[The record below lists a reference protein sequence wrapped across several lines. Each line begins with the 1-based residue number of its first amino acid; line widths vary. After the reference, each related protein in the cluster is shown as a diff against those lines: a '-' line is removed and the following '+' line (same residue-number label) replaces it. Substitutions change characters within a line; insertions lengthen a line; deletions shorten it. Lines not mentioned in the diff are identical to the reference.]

1 MSTYRTISMT
11 DISNFNNTSSQEPD
25 LKFSIKGF
33 ELDRK
38 SATCTPKGF
47 EYALFSN
54 PLKEEY
60 LPSEGSVV
68 DDEKDAEDDIIVYG
82 NNEILDFDSAAYE
95 TSAVPKREQRA
106 SYSAKVPLSIEEMK
120 SRAPDLFSKNISL
133 DDYFSVEQHFAF
145 NIKHCY
151 QSICP
156 EEKYSEDLFMK
167 PVSITQFSNS
177 RNEFS
182 KKLDEIVKSFHS
194 LEESCTKLN
203 NTIQEQYDE
212 IKSSL
217 KWEIFSN
224 STANKNFENG
234 RSMFEALLLFKQTFQ
249 EFIHESDL
257 WMEID
262 ENVNQ
267 LNDLIIEWNEMD
279 VDDELDMEEVEERRG
294 QEDQVAQVSHVDMI
308 NMIESSLKPDSS
320 FIRQGCCNFDS
331 ILTEVKILYEEF
343 LNHFKSKQSED
354 GTFEYE
360 ICSFDDHIKE
370 KIRQHSC

>member
-11 DISNFNNTSSQEPD
+11 DISNFNNTLLQEPD

-47 EYALFSN
+47 EYALFLN

-68 DDEKDAEDDIIVYG
+68 DDEKDGDDEIIVYG
-82 NNEILDFDSAAYE
+82 DNEILDFDSAAYE

-106 SYSAKVPLSIEEMK
+106 LYSAKVPLSIEEMK
-120 SRAPDLFSKNISL
+120 SRAPDLFIKKISL

-145 NIKHCY
+145 NLKHCY

-167 PVSITQFSNS
+167 PVSSSQFSNN

-182 KKLDEIVKSFHS
+182 LKLEEIVNSFHS

-212 IKSSL
+212 IKASL

-224 STANKNFENG
+224 SAANKNFENG
-234 RSMFEALLLFKQTFQ
+234 RSMFEALLQFKQAFQ

-267 LNDLIIEWNEMD
+267 LNDLIIEWNEIEI
-279 VDDELDMEEVEERRG
+279 DELDMEEEEEG
-294 QEDQVAQVSHVDMI
+294 QVALVSHIDTI

-343 LNHFKSKQSED
+343 LNHFKSKQSDD

-360 ICSFDDHIKE
+360 ICLFDDHIKE